1 MNDRSFILGYL
12 LLLALAWPQVSC
24 SAHEN
29 IHDVPDLGE
38 VCAVCLQLERD
49 DDVIVGT
56 SEIAQQLITT
66 LAANTMLPAAPRIE
80 AVADYQPRASP

>member
-1 MNDRSFILGYL
+1 MV
-12 LLLALAWPQVSC
+12 LAAPQTSC
-24 SAHEN
+24 SAHEHV
-29 IHDVPDLGE
+29 HDVPELGE

-66 LAANTMLPAAPRIE
+66 RAASTMLRAAPRVE
-80 AVADYQPRASP
+80 AVAYYQSRASP